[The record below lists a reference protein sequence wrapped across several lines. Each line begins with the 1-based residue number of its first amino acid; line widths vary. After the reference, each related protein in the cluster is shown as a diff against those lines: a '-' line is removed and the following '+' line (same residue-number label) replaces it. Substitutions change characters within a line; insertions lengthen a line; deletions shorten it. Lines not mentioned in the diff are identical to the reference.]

1 MVAWLPKRLP
11 GAQELPGMVGLMVRQ
26 AGSGGISLVQP
37 QWTVAWLVKSW
48 AWWAKAQVGWARHL
62 RRGQVGAHQG
72 AGAVVLKHGL
82 PGKKRRVHVVSHEEG
97 FTVLWPWRWMAPVG
111 LHVMRGPRG
120 LTKTTRHVRLEVC
133 LSWEP
138 RRTHSRSRL
147 ALSRRHQGHLH
158 RCCGAPEMRINV
170 DGFGLGGR

>member
-11 GAQELPGMVGLMVRQ
+11 GAHELPGMVGLMDLVRQ
-26 AGSGGISLVQP
+26 AGSEGLSLEQP
-37 QWTVAWLVKSW
+37 QWTVAWRVKSW
-48 AWWAKAQVGWARHL
+48 SWWAKAHVVRAGHMRW
-62 RRGQVGAHQG
+62 GQVSAHQG

-82 PGKKRRVHVVSHEEG
+82 PGKRRRVRVFSHKEG
-97 FTVLWPWRWMAPVG
+97 LSVLWPWRWMAPEG
-111 LHVMRGPRG
+111 LHVRRGSRG
-120 LTKTTRHVRLEVC
+120 LTITTRHVLLEVS

-158 RCCGAPEMRINV
+158 RS
-170 DGFGLGGR
+170 